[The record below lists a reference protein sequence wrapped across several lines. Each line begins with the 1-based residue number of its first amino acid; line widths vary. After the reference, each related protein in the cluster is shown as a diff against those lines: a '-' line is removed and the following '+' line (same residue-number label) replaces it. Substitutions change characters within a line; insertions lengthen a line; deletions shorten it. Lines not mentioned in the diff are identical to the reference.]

1 MDKDYV
7 KSLIQQALWNEY
19 LRTGNKEYKT
29 LYEKWFE
36 NYETIKINLN

>member
-19 LRTGNKEYKT
+19 LRTGNADYEEIYK
-29 LYEKWFE
+29 KWYE
-36 NYETIKINLN
+36 NYEKIIINLI